1 MKFFQSI
8 RWQLQLW
15 YGVMLFTVLCGFGI
29 TTYRLESTRQIRR
42 TDEEL
47 QQRLPILVNSQRPML
62 GDREKRVF
70 KLSQKDMPL
79 FEGGG
84 ADAIYYVVWLRHG
97 EPVTRSANAPLDVPQ
112 PKTGDL
118 PNRNRGQLRETFLFP
133 GPGDCVLVGRSISQD
148 LSDLH
153 QFAWWLTAVGGA
165 VLILG
170 LSGGAWVV
178 SRALR
183 PIRDIS
189 NAAEKIAAGDLTR
202 RINDSDP
209 ANELGQLVTVL
220 NSTFA
225 RLDTAFS
232 QQSRF
237 TADAAHELRT
247 PLAVILSHTQNGLA
261 SDELTAEHR
270 EAFEATHRAAQR
282 MRRLTESLLTLAR
295 LDFSSEPLA
304 PSACRLDV
312 LVRECIEHL
321 APLAAQQQITIN
333 HQIIPTICN
342 CVPEQIQ
349 QVLTNLVSNA
359 ICYNRPTGTVM
370 IHLWNEDG
378 YAIITIID
386 DGRGILPADLP
397 HIFER
402 FYRADKSRNSSS
414 GQSGLGLA
422 IVQAILDAHGG
433 SITVTSTA
441 HQGSTFTVR
450 LPLEQ
455 REKGSVI

>member
-1 MKFFQSI
+1 M
-8 RWQLQLW
+8 
-15 YGVMLFTVLCGFGI
+15 
-29 TTYRLESTRQIRR
+29 
-42 TDEEL
+42 
-47 QQRLPILVNSQRPML
+47 
-62 GDREKRVF
+62 
-70 KLSQKDMPL
+70 
-79 FEGGG
+79 
-84 ADAIYYVVWLRHG
+84 
-97 EPVTRSANAPLDVPQ
+97 
-112 PKTGDL
+112 
-118 PNRNRGQLRETFLFP
+118 
-133 GPGDCVLVGRSISQD
+133 LVGRSISQD

-247 PLAVILSHTQNGLA
+247 PLAVILSHTQNSLA

-422 IVQAILDAHGG
+422 IVQAIVDAHGG

-441 HQGSTFTVR
+441 HQGSIFTVR

>member
-8 RWQLQLW
+8 RWRLQLW
-15 YGVMLFTVLCGFGI
+15 YGIMLITVLCGYGI
-29 TTYRLESTRQIRR
+29 TTYQLESTRQIRR

-47 QQRLPILVNSQRPML
+47 QQLLPILVSSQRPVP
-62 GDREKRVF
+62 GDREKRMF
-70 KLSQKDMPL
+70 KLSPKDVRL
-79 FEGGG
+79 FDREGD
-84 ADAIYYVVWLRHG
+84 DAIYYVVWLRHG
-97 EPVTRSANAPLDVPQ
+97 EPVTRSASAPLDVPQ
-112 PKTGDL
+112 PKTGES
-118 PNRNRGQLRETFLFP
+118 PNRNRGQLRESFLFP
-133 GPGDCVLVGRSISQD
+133 GPGDCVLVGRSITKDQK
-148 LSDLH
+148 DLH
-153 QFAWWLTAVGGA
+153 QLAWWLTAVGGT
-165 VLILG
+165 VLVMG
-170 LSGGAWVV
+170 LAGGAWLV

-189 NAAEKIAAGDLTR
+189 NAAEKIASGDLTR
-202 RINDSDP
+202 RINATDSE
-209 ANELGQLVTVL
+209 NELGQLVAVL
-220 NSTFA
+220 NSTFS

-295 LDFSSEPLA
+295 LDFSSEPLDR
-304 PSACRLDV
+304 SSCRLDV

-321 APLAAQQQITIN
+321 SPLAAQQQITIN

-378 YAIITIID
+378 YSTITIID

-402 FYRADKSRNSSS
+402 FYRADKSRNSSVD
-414 GQSGLGLA
+414 QSGLGLA
-422 IVQAILDAHGG
+422 IVQAIVDAHGG

-441 HQGSTFTVR
+441 NQGSTFTVR
-450 LPLEQ
+450 LPLE
-455 REKGSVI
+455 